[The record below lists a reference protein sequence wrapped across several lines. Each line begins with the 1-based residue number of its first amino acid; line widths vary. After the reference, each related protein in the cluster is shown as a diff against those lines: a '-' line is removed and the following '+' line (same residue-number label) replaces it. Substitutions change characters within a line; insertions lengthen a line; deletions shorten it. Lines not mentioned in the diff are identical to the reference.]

1 MTTATEIT
9 AALPKATK
17 AFARIEPLD
26 WQEIGKNLDE
36 QGNAVLAGV
45 LTLQECKALASLY
58 PNEDGFRSRVVMG
71 RYGFGRGEYKYFS
84 YPLPDIIEDI
94 RTELYSRLAP
104 LANKWNESM
113 KIDVRYPAKH
123 AQFINAVTTPASVSG
138 RSTHVNALL
147 ENWSAMLWP
156 SGMPGARSTPKPRPS
171 IKDCS
176 HRRALNA

>member
-9 AALPKATK
+9 AGLPRATK

-113 KIDVRYPAKH
+113 KIDVRYPATH
-123 AQFINAVTTPASVSG
+123 AQFIKRCHDAGQERPTPLLLCATRIEPREHSPIAKKMSVSAPPARNVDG
-138 RSTHVNALL
+138 VMPRTAL
-147 ENWSAMLWP
+147 EVS
-156 SGMPGARSTPKPRPS
+156 
-171 IKDCS
+171 
-176 HRRALNA
+176 